1 MLKKRI
7 VPVMLLNASRLVKS
21 VSFGGFRDVGDP
33 VKSAAVY
40 DSQLADEL
48 IVLDVTRDG
57 RGWQHRRDLL
67 HAISEACFM
76 PLSIGGG
83 VSDVE
88 TASLL
93 IANGADKVVLNSAAY
108 RDRPVVTAVADKYG
122 SQAVIVGVD
131 VRRDAEGRVELYSDC
146 GRRRETVSLEDHIAR
161 CEAAGAGEIFVQ
173 SIDRDGTM
181 AGMDIGLLK
190 QVSQLT
196 SLPVIAGGGPGTYE
210 HLREGFVAAD
220 VSAIACGSLFNFSDS
235 NPIRAKAFLSNY
247 GLPFKVV

>member
-7 VPVMLLNASRLVKS
+7 VPVMLLNGSRLVKS
-21 VSFGGFRDVGDP
+21 VSFAQFRDVGDP

-48 IVLDVTRDG
+48 VVLDVTRDG
-57 RGWQHRRDLL
+57 RGWQQRPDLL
-67 HAISEACFM
+67 RAISEACFM
-76 PLSIGGG
+76 PVSIGGG

-93 IANGADKVVLNSAAY
+93 IANGADKVVLNSVAY
-108 RDRPVVTAVADKYG
+108 RDRAVLTSVAEKYG
-122 SQAVIVGVD
+122 SQAVIVGMD
-131 VRRDAEGRVELYSDC
+131 VRRDPEGRPGLYSDC
-146 GRRRETVSLEDHIAR
+146 GRRRETVSLEDHVAR
-161 CEAAGAGEIFVQ
+161 CETAGAGEIFVQ

-181 AGMDIGLLK
+181 AGMDIELLT
-190 QVSQLT
+190 QVSALT
-196 SLPVIAGGGPGTYE
+196 SLPVIACGGAGTYE
-210 HLREGFVAAD
+210 HLREVFVGVD
-220 VSAIACGSLFNFSDS
+220 VAAIACGSLFNFSDS

>member
-7 VPVMLLNASRLVKS
+7 APVMLLNGSRLVKS
-21 VSFGGFRDVGDP
+21 VNFAQFRDVGDP

-48 IVLDVTRDG
+48 ILLDVTRDG
-57 RGWQHRRDLL
+57 RGWQERGELL
-67 HAISEACFM
+67 RAISEACFM
-76 PLSIGGG
+76 PVSIGGG
-83 VSDVE
+83 VADVE
-88 TASLL
+88 TASRL
-93 IANGADKVVLNSAAY
+93 IASGADKVILNSVAY
-108 RDRPVVTAVADKYG
+108 RDRTVLTEVADKYG
-122 SQAVIVGVD
+122 SQAVIAGID
-131 VRRDAEGRVELYSDC
+131 VRRDPEGRPQLYSDC
-146 GRRRETVSLEDHIAR
+146 GRRHEAVSLEDHVAR

-181 AGMDIGLLK
+181 AGMDTDLLR
-190 QVSQLT
+190 QVSKLT
-196 SLPVIAGGGPGTYE
+196 SLPVIACGGAGTYE
-210 HLREGFVAAD
+210 HLREVFVGID